1 MNILLTGGAGY
12 IGSQTT
18 FALIEKGHTVT
29 VIDNLIT
36 GNFNLVPK
44 KVKFLEADISDE
56 TKIKPL
62 LREDKFDLVMHFA
75 GLVRVEESLKNPE
88 KYYLYNFEKAKKF
101 FDICINS
108 GLKKIIFSSTAGIY
122 GENKKMKKINEDDKL
137 LPSNPYAKSKYE
149 LEKYLTNITKK
160 KNLSCVI
167 LRYFNVAGADKKNR
181 TGLIA
186 QNSNNLIK
194 VICEVAVEKREK
206 ITINGNDYNTTDGT
220 PIRDFIHVEDL
231 SDMHLII
238 AENLKDNNQTCI
250 YNCGYG
256 TGYSVGEVINEM
268 EKILQRNLKKEYG
281 PRRKD
286 DIPYSV
292 ADNKKFQ
299 KKFNWMP
306 KYNDLSYILKSALEW
321 EKKIK

>member
-1 MNILLTGGAGY
+1 MKILLTGGAGY
-12 IGSQTT
+12 IGSNT
-18 FALIEKGHTVT
+18 ALSLLENGHSVSVVDSLVT
-29 VIDNLIT
+29 GTKKLIPPQADYYKCDIADVKSI
-36 GNFNLVPK
+36 NEILK
-44 KVKFLEADISDE
+44 KNVFDI
-56 TKIKPL
+56 
-62 LREDKFDLVMHFA
+62 VMHFA
-75 GLVRVEESLKNPE
+75 GLTKVDESVKNPE
-88 KYYLYNFEKAKKF
+88 KYMFNNYEKSKMFLNCCFE
-101 FDICINS
+101 NN
-108 GLKKIIFSSTAGIY
+108 LKKIIFSSTAGVY
-122 GENKKMKKINEDDKL
+122 GDVSSKNLKETDNLKPI
-137 LPSNPYAKSKYE
+137 NPYAISKSKIE
-149 LEKYLTNITKK
+149 DFLVESSQTKNIYYT
-160 KNLSCVI
+160 I

-194 VICEVAVEKREK
+194 VICEVALEKREK
-206 ITINGNDYNTTDGT
+206 ITINGNDYKTKDGT

-231 SDMHLII
+231 SDMHLNV
-238 AENLKDNNQTCI
+238 AEKLKNNNQTSI

-268 EKILQRNLKKEYG
+268 EKILKRNLKKEYG
-281 PRRKD
+281 PRRKN